1 MEAVLSSKIAPNK
14 GDRSRRL
21 LRLNAMVVH
30 RISASDTLSTD
41 TTRDSENQ
49 NRSTQVAHVCA
60 FRKGVIR
67 SGRATSPLPQFQLDK
82 YLPFPSPSVCAP
94 ISEHGPSPLSLF

>member
-14 GDRSRRL
+14 GDSSRRL

-49 NRSTQVAHVCA
+49 NRNTQVTHICA
-60 FRKGVIR
+60 SSKGGNSTPVEPPRRFTQSRLTNTFHFLHPQSVLRFRNM
-67 SGRATSPLPQFQLDK
+67 
-82 YLPFPSPSVCAP
+82 
-94 ISEHGPSPLSLF
+94 